1 MLTKS
6 QSEGIICNWKS
17 SILET
22 KTHDLESMNSYAIL
36 RTIREDLDGTSK
48 SVWFE
53 IFYYFDK

>member
-48 SVWFE
+48 SV
-53 IFYYFDK
+53 